1 MEMGLEVLHVRE
13 ATMGDLLEWIRLA
26 NSLEMF
32 TTLKKSSG
40 DLYKLTVSSLNSTN
54 KVHIVEADHKTLWE
68 IVNNAS
74 YLGLEVEVNEDYHV
88 SLKFKEGLSYGIGGD
103 FSGLD

>member
-1 MEMGLEVLHVRE
+1 MGMELEVLHVRE
-13 ATMGDLLEWIRLA
+13 ATMGDLLEWIRLT

-54 KVHIVEADHKTLWE
+54 KVHLVEADHKTLWE

-74 YLGLEVEVNEDYHV
+74 YLDLEVEVNEDYHV